1 MKKVLK
7 LVADFETTT
16 IENDCRVWAS
26 CLYSIDDKQ
35 IVHLSNNIDEFMQV
49 LRINSLK
56 NSLEIYFHN
65 LKFDG
70 EFILSWL
77 YNNGFKYDDLLS
89 SEKTF
94 KTLITD
100 MGLFYQLEVRF
111 GKVKRSKI
119 VVIRDSLKI
128 IPLKVSEMAKAFG
141 LKTLKGEIDYKVFR
155 PVGHK
160 LTSEEIEYIKNDV
173 IIVGESLSV
182 LFDLGLN
189 KMTAASNA
197 LQNYKDSIGGK
208 LKFRNLFPVIPKVD
222 DDFIRKAYRGG
233 YTYVHPKI
241 ASKAL
246 KCNGMTFDV
255 NSLYPSRM
263 YYEELPYDMP
273 IYYKGKYQPNATH
286 PLYIQRLKCKFKLKK
301 GYVPIIQMKNNARF
315 LSTEYLKNSGIE
327 RVELTVTSVDLEL
340 IKKHY
345 TLTNVTYLDGYMFKG
360 KIGLFQNY
368 IDYWIEVKNQATKDG
383 NKGLRQI
390 AKLMLNSLYGKFATN
405 GVSDVKIPII
415 DGGVVKH
422 QTKCTI
428 DVENFDGVLKEDK
441 ERELN
446 YTAMAC
452 FITAYARKVTIEAI
466 QDVGGL
472 NKDSRFCYCD
482 TDSIHIIGEEVPNIW
497 VDDVELGAWKHES
510 NWTFAK
516 FIRAKTYIEDII
528 FKKVINKDGEI
539 EYKESLDF
547 NIIDKKK
554 LDVKCAGM
562 PDNVKELITK
572 DNFKIGFSVLAN
584 DKTIDSKY
592 KKLMPKRVPGG
603 IVLKE
608 TDFTIK

>member
-16 IENDCRVWAS
+16 LENDCRVWAS

-35 IVHLSNNIDEFMQV
+35 IVHLSNNIDEFMEV

-77 YNNGFKYDDLLS
+77 YNNGFRYDDLLS

-100 MGLFYQLEVRF
+100 MGLFYQLEIRF

-128 IPLKVSEMAKAFG
+128 IPLKVSQMAKAFG
-141 LKTLKGEIDYKVFR
+141 LKTLKGEIDYKAFR

-160 LTSEEIEYIKNDV
+160 LTTEEIEYIKNDV
-173 IIVGESLSV
+173 IIVGESLSA

-208 LKFRNLFPVIPKVD
+208 LKFRNLFPLISKED

-233 YTYVHPKI
+233 YTYVNPII
-241 ASKAL
+241 ANKKL
-246 KCNGMTFDV
+246 NCNGATYDV

-273 IYYKGKYQPNATH
+273 IYYKGKHKPNTTH

-301 GYVPIIQMKNNARF
+301 GYVPIIQLKNNARF
-315 LSTEYLKNSGIE
+315 VGTEYLKDSGIE
-327 RVELTVTSVDLEL
+327 RVELTLTNVDLEL

-345 TLTNVTYLDGYMFKG
+345 KLTNVTYLDGYMFKA

-368 IDYWIEVKNQATKDG
+368 IDYWINVKNQATKDG

-405 GVSDVKIPII
+405 GVSDVKIPLM
-415 DGGVVKH
+415 DGDVVKH

-428 DVENFDGVLKEDK
+428 DANTFDGVLKEDK

-516 FIRAKTYIEDII
+516 FIRAKTYIEEI
-528 FKKVINKDGEI
+528 DG
-539 EYKESLDF
+539 
-547 NIIDKKK
+547 K

-584 DKTIDSKY
+584 DKSIDDKY

-603 IVLKE
+603 IILKE

>member
-16 IENDCRVWAS
+16 LENDCRVWAS

-35 IVHLSNNIDEFMQV
+35 IVHLSNNIDEFMEV

-100 MGLFYQLEVRF
+100 MGLFYQLEIRF

-128 IPLKVSEMAKAFG
+128 IPLKVSQMAKAFG
-141 LKTLKGEIDYKVFR
+141 LKTLKGEIDYKAFR
-155 PVGHK
+155 PVDHK

-173 IIVGESLSV
+173 IIVGESLSA

-208 LKFRNLFPVIPKVD
+208 LKFRNLFPLISKED
-222 DDFIRKAYRGG
+222 DDFIRKAYKGG
-233 YTYVHPKI
+233 YTYVNPNI
-241 ASKAL
+241 ANKPL
-246 KCNGMTFDV
+246 NCNGMTFDV

-263 YYEELPYDMP
+263 YYEVLPYDMP
-273 IYYKGKYQPNATH
+273 IYYKGKYKPNTTH

-301 GYVPIIQMKNNARF
+301 GYVPIIQLKNNARF
-315 LSTEYLKNSGIE
+315 IGTEYLKDSGIE

-345 TLTNVTYLDGYMFKG
+345 KLTNVSYLDGYMFKG

-368 IDYWIEVKNQATKDG
+368 IDYWINVKNQATKEG

-390 AKLMLNSLYGKFATN
+390 AKLMLNSLYGKYATN
-405 GVSDVKIPII
+405 GISDVKIPLMEG
-415 DGGVVKH
+415 DVLKH

-428 DVENFDGVLKEDK
+428 DVDTFDGVLKEDK

-482 TDSIHIIGEEVPNIW
+482 TDSIHIIGEEIPNIW

-516 FIRAKTYIEDII
+516 FIRAKTYIEEI
-528 FKKVINKDGEI
+528 DG
-539 EYKESLDF
+539 
-547 NIIDKKK
+547 K

-572 DNFKIGFSVLAN
+572 DNFKIGFSVLAD
-584 DKTIDSKY
+584 DKTIDNKY